1 MALRLT
7 IVNAHGAK
15 LATDSV
21 KEFGPGGG
29 TIGRSLE
36 CDWVLPDSKRYLS
49 SRHASIDFR
58 SGSYYIVDTSMNGVY
73 VNDAD
78 HPVGRG
84 TPQRLFDGD
93 RLRIGEYEISV
104 EIDEDPIAPLMQE
117 NHIDPVDLAQRVEAP
132 EPHEG
137 DMVDA
142 YEITGVGIEMMLTDD
157 ELETL
162 SPPPR
167 SKGAYFEIVDDDPA
181 PGARPARAQDS
192 PAASPASS
200 SAATLEPGAGI
211 EAGIEVIELG
221 DATQPAMLA
230 SSRPGAGTAASRSPT
245 RQPAAAPRPGVP
257 AAGPA
262 TRAPNADAAAPASP
276 PSPAARQRPAASA
289 PTPPAA
295 AQSPAAAGSP
305 KAQTGAPAQPTK
317 TAPVSAEKVLAAK
330 PAAGK
335 NVSAQAPAPATRR
348 VPPPATDAAPAAST
362 ASPQART
369 APSAQPTPLHARAPD
384 LGPFFRGARISASVP
399 PQQVDAFLFRLGQ
412 VVRATI
418 EGVTESL
425 HLCAEQKSALRLPSP
440 AVEPEDENPL
450 KQSAGL
456 QDALVGLLF
465 NDSDASLPPVDAVRE
480 AFDELQQHQQL
491 VLKALRAALD
501 AFISRLDPEELEHK
515 FARGRSNM
523 LVNAANR
530 LKYWDLYKD
539 LYDVVAH
546 HPPGELPLQFQEDF
560 AQAYEREL
568 EQTGG
573 SSEPVAERQAG

>member
-1 MALRLT
+1 MATMALRLT

-73 VNDAD
+73 VNDTD

-167 SKGAYFEIVDDDPA
+167 SKGAYFEIVDDDDA
-181 PGARPARAQDS
+181 AAARR
-192 PAASPASS
+192 PASS
-200 SAATLEPGAGI
+200 SAATVESA
-211 EAGIEVIELG
+211 AATGIEVIELA

-230 SSRPGAGTAASRSPT
+230 R
-245 RQPAAAPRPGVP
+245 PRP
-257 AAGPA
+257 A
-262 TRAPNADAAAPASP
+262 
-276 PSPAARQRPAASA
+276 PSPAAAASRAPTPQRAAAPKPAALAAAPQAGTRAGSAPLRAAAQGPQASA
-289 PTPPAA
+289 P
-295 AQSPAAAGSP
+295 
-305 KAQTGAPAQPTK
+305 
-317 TAPVSAEKVLAAK
+317 
-330 PAAGK
+330 
-335 NVSAQAPAPATRR
+335 R
-348 VPPPATDAAPAAST
+348 
-362 ASPQART
+362 
-369 APSAQPTPLHARAPD
+369 
-384 LGPFFRGARISASVP
+384 
-399 PQQVDAFLFRLGQ
+399 
-412 VVRATI
+412 
-418 EGVTESL
+418 
-425 HLCAEQKSALRLPSP
+425 
-440 AVEPEDENPL
+440 
-450 KQSAGL
+450 
-456 QDALVGLLF
+456 
-465 NDSDASLPPVDAVRE
+465 
-480 AFDELQQHQQL
+480 
-491 VLKALRAALD
+491 
-501 AFISRLDPEELEHK
+501 
-515 FARGRSNM
+515 
-523 LVNAANR
+523 
-530 LKYWDLYKD
+530 
-539 LYDVVAH
+539 
-546 HPPGELPLQFQEDF
+546 
-560 AQAYEREL
+560 
-568 EQTGG
+568 
-573 SSEPVAERQAG
+573 